1 MKEQRSRFSLGTAE
15 NQILVIL
22 VSAFVILLIAS
33 TVYQVSQ
40 NRTAEEWAQSEYT
53 GKTVAF
59 RLLNLDRMRP
69 EEMQGFVD
77 ATSSCNEGFTVTDE
91 PYAVPSNTQEA
102 NDIRR
107 SIATHLE
114 KMSGFVSFD
123 KSMNDIFV
131 ANATFTERDFAF
143 AKCDAGE
150 IEFPIDGIVI
160 SMQLRTGEWLNLSVT
175 EQRFEFGGESIYS
188 AIRLDFFFLLVG
200 IIALF
205 FVRRLTR
212 PLSRLTQAV
221 SRFGTNLEVEEVE
234 ESGPVD
240 IRKAIRKFNT
250 MQREVRDEIKRRTQ
264 MLASVGH
271 DIRTPLTALRVKA
284 ELIENEEARDDIIAG
299 IEKMERITA
308 SALDYVRGESISES
322 KQHVD
327 LRALIESECSE
338 FEELGH
344 QVSFEGESDVH
355 YDCRPIA
362 LARAIRNLIDNS
374 VKYAGSA
381 DVELVKGDECIEI
394 WVLDSGPGIPD
405 DQRAKVL
412 NPFTR
417 LSEARE
423 SDQGG
428 LGLGLAITKAIVD
441 GHDGVLKLER
451 NGPKGLKASIQLP
464 FDRCRAA

>member
-22 VSAFVILLIAS
+22 VSAFVVLLVAS

-59 RLLNLDRMRP
+59 RLLSLDRMRP

-77 ATSSCNEGFTVTDE
+77 ANSSCDEGFTVTEE
-91 PYAVPSNTQEA
+91 PYAAPSNTQDA

-107 SIATHLE
+107 SIAANLE
-114 KMSGFVSFD
+114 KMSGLISLN
-123 KSMNDIFV
+123 KSMADILV
-131 ANATFTERDFAF
+131 ARATFTERDFAF
-143 AKCDAGE
+143 AKCEADE

-160 SMQLRTGEWLNLSVT
+160 SIQLETGEWFNLSVT
-175 EQRFEFGGESIYS
+175 ERRFEFGGESIFS
-188 AIRLDFFFLLVG
+188 AIRIDFFFLLVG

-205 FVRRLTR
+205 FVLRLTR

-221 SRFGTNLEVEEVE
+221 SRFGTNLEVEDVE

-240 IRKAIRKFNT
+240 IRKAIRRFNT
-250 MQREVRDEIKRRTQ
+250 MQREVRDEMKRRTQ

-284 ELIENEEARDDIIAG
+284 ELIENEEAREDIIAG

-308 SALDYVRGESISES
+308 SALDFVRGESRSEP

-338 FEELGH
+338 FEELGY
-344 QVSFEGESDVH
+344 QVSFTGESDVH

-381 DVELVKGDECIEI
+381 DVELVKGDEWIEI

-405 DQRAKVL
+405 DQKNRVL
-412 NPFTR
+412 DPFTR
-417 LSEARE
+417 LSDARE
-423 SDQGG
+423 SEKGG

-441 GHDGVLKLER
+441 GHDGVLKLEP
-451 NGPKGLKASIQLP
+451 NQQKGLKAAIQLP
-464 FDRCRAA
+464 FNQYRAG